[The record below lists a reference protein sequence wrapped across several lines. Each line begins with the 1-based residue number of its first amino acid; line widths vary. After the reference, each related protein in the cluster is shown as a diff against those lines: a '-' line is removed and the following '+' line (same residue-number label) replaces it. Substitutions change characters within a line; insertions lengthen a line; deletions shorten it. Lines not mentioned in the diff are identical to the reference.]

1 MPTVK
6 IYVKG
11 LNKQQ
16 KQELISLLEEAGY
29 TVIVLE
35 EDLELEEDAELEAP
49 AVAPDG
55 EEPSDEVLIVLITPA
70 SEAPDFKKAV
80 TKAARRG
87 HRVIGIWPKMKRP
100 AACRLSLRTTAAVS
114 FLGIWSSCDKR
125 YGNRNRNGKRLRGHR
140 VLNQLRN
147 DTAADGGFPRSQL
160 HRRS

>member
-87 HRVIGIWPKMKRP
+87 HRVIGIWPKNETTGRVPTVLEDYGSSVIPWDLVKLRQAVREPEPQWETPAGTPRAQPVTKR
-100 AACRLSLRTTAAVS
+100 
-114 FLGIWSSCDKR
+114 
-125 YGNRNRNGKRLRGHR
+125 HR
-140 VLNQLRN
+140 C
-147 DTAADGGFPRSQL
+147 
-160 HRRS
+160 